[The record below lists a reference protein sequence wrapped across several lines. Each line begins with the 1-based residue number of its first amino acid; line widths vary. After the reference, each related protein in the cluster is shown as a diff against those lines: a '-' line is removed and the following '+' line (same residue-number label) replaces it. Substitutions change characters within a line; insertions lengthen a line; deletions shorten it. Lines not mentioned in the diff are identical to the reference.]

1 MLPVQSRRRVSVMH
15 CFIGRLLR
23 MGRRAIDF
31 KEAVNR
37 RLKRHHVEIY
47 HIPRSIAVLSL
58 QPGMRPLDCTI

>member
-1 MLPVQSRRRVSVMH
+1 MH